1 MASGFS
7 GGFFFVL
14 NQDRSMSAQ
23 PHVYRAIRGATTLT
37 ADEPALVRDAT
48 DELLRELMK
57 RNALEAGDIISAYFT
72 ATPDICSEF
81 PARTARESLGW
92 HDVPMLCAVE
102 MSVPGV
108 TPRCLRVMLHAAP
121 SGAKA
126 VHAYLR
132 GAAALRPD
140 LA

>member
-1 MASGFS
+1 
-7 GGFFFVL
+7 
-14 NQDRSMSAQ
+14 MSAR
-23 PHVYRAIRGATTLT
+23 PHAYRAIRGATTVA
-37 ADEPALVRDAT
+37 ADERALVRDAI
-48 DELLRELMK
+48 DELLRELMR
-57 RNALEAGDIISAYFT
+57 RNGLEPGDIISAYFT
-72 ATPDICSEF
+72 ATPDICSDF

-108 TPRCLRVMLHAAP
+108 TARCLRVMLHATP
-121 SGAKA
+121 SDVKA

-132 GAAALRPD
+132 GAAVLRPD

>member
-1 MASGFS
+1 
-7 GGFFFVL
+7 
-14 NQDRSMSAQ
+14 MSQ
-23 PHVYRAIRGATTLT
+23 ETHVYRAIRGATTIA
-37 ADEPALVRDAT
+37 ADERALVRDAI

-57 RNALEAGDIISAYFT
+57 RNALETDDIISAYFT
-72 ATPDICSEF
+72 ATPDICSDF
-81 PARTARESLGW
+81 PARTARDSLGW

-108 TPRCLRVMLHAAP
+108 TARCLRVMLHAAP
-121 SGAKA
+121 SGRKA

-132 GAAALRPD
+132 GAAVLRPD

>member
-1 MASGFS
+1 
-7 GGFFFVL
+7 
-14 NQDRSMSAQ
+14 MSQ
-23 PHVYRAIRGATTLT
+23 NPHVYRAIRGATTLT
-37 ADEPALVRDAT
+37 ADTPALVRDAI
-48 DELLRELMK
+48 DELLRELMR
-57 RNALEAGDIISAYFT
+57 RNELDTDDVISAYFT
-72 ATPDICSEF
+72 ATPDICSDF

-108 TPRCLRVMLHAAP
+108 TARCLRVMLHAAP
-121 SGAKA
+121 SSRKA

>member
-1 MASGFS
+1 MP
-7 GGFFFVL
+7 
-14 NQDRSMSAQ
+14 QH
-23 PHVYRAIRGATTLT
+23 PYRAIRGATTIT
-37 ADEPALVRDAT
+37 ADNRTLVRDAI

-57 RNALEAGDIISAYFT
+57 RNALDAADIISAYFT
-72 ATPDICSEF
+72 ATPDICSDF

-108 TPRCLRVMLHAAP
+108 TPRCLRVMLHATP
-121 SGAKA
+121 SGERA

-132 GAAALRPD
+132 GAAVLRPD

>member
-1 MASGFS
+1 
-7 GGFFFVL
+7 
-14 NQDRSMSAQ
+14 MSAK

-121 SGAKA
+121 SGKNA

>member
-1 MASGFS
+1 MSP
-7 GGFFFVL
+7 
-14 NQDRSMSAQ
+14 RSHA
-23 PHVYRAIRGATTLT
+23 YRAIRGATTIT
-37 ADEPALVRDAT
+37 ADEPRLLRDAI
-48 DELLRELMK
+48 DELLRELMR
-57 RNALEAGDIISAYFT
+57 RNALETGDVISAYFT
-72 ATPDICSEF
+72 ATPDICSDF

-121 SGAKA
+121 TGARA

>member
-1 MASGFS
+1 
-7 GGFFFVL
+7 
-14 NQDRSMSAQ
+14 MSPK
-23 PHVYRAIRGATTLT
+23 PHPYRAIRGATTVT
-37 ADEPALVRDAT
+37 DDERALVCDAI
-48 DELLRELMK
+48 DELLRELMR
-57 RNALEAGDIISAYFT
+57 RNGLETADIISAYFT
-72 ATPDICSEF
+72 ATPDICSDF

-108 TPRCLRVMLHAAP
+108 TARCLRVMLHAAP
-121 SGAKA
+121 SGEKA

-132 GAAALRPD
+132 GAAVLRPD

>member
-14 NQDRSMSAQ
+14 NQDRFMSAK

-57 RNALEAGDIISAYFT
+57 RNAL
-72 ATPDICSEF
+72 
-81 PARTARESLGW
+81 
-92 HDVPMLCAVE
+92 
-102 MSVPGV
+102 
-108 TPRCLRVMLHAAP
+108 
-121 SGAKA
+121 
-126 VHAYLR
+126 
-132 GAAALRPD
+132 
-140 LA
+140 

>member
-1 MASGFS
+1 MPQHT
-7 GGFFFVL
+7 L
-14 NQDRSMSAQ
+14 
-23 PHVYRAIRGATTLT
+23 PYRAIRGATTVT
-37 ADEPALVRDAT
+37 ADTAALVRDAI

-57 RNALEAGDIISAYFT
+57 RNALDTDDIISAYFT
-72 ATPDICSEF
+72 ATPDICSDF

-108 TPRCLRVMLHAAP
+108 TTRCLRVMLHAAP
-121 SGAKA
+121 SGQRAK
-126 VHAYLR
+126 HAYLR
-132 GAAALRPD
+132 GAAVLRPD

>member
-1 MASGFS
+1 
-7 GGFFFVL
+7 
-14 NQDRSMSAQ
+14 MSPKTHA
-23 PHVYRAIRGATTLT
+23 YRAIRGATTVA
-37 ADEPALVRDAT
+37 ADEQSLVRDAI
-48 DELLRELMK
+48 DELLRELIR
-57 RNALEAGDIISAYFT
+57 RNTLETGDIISAYFT
-72 ATPDICSEF
+72 ATTPDICSDF

-108 TPRCLRVMLHAAP
+108 TARCLRVMLHAEP
-121 SGAKA
+121 SGEKA

-132 GAAALRPD
+132 GAAVLRPD